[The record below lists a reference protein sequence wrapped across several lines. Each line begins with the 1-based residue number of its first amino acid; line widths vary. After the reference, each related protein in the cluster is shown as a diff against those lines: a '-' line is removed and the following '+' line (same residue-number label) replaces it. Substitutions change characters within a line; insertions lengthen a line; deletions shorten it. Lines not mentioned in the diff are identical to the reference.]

1 MTNDAPPVQTPPA
14 WLANAQGGR
23 FALAAACRLGR
34 AEDSDLAL
42 PDPRVSRR
50 HAMIHRQGDGEYWLV
65 DFGSRNGTYL
75 NGHRIAQPTRLRDGD
90 RISLGGCELQFHQSH
105 GAVAAQA
112 RAGDLTLFDVR
123 TTSAWLLVADVIGS
137 TRLLAELPSDE
148 LPLVMGRWLETCRT
162 VIERHGGRIN
172 QFMGDGFFAYW
183 PDEGGTLDGLLTALR
198 ELIDMQSRQRPAFR
212 FVLHRG
218 QVVLG
223 GVTIGEEERISGS
236 EVHFAFRME
245 KLAGTLGRA
254 TLVSRPAR
262 DRLAAL
268 VPLSDLGSHAL
279 AGFAGE
285 HAMYAMGGPASAAEI
300 AEIGAGASPL
310 TADDRKPDTGD

>member
-1 MTNDAPPVQTPPA
+1 MSDPHPAQTPPA
-14 WLANAQGGR
+14 WLANAQGGC
-23 FALAAACRLGR
+23 FALTAACRLGR

-90 RISLGGCELQFHQSH
+90 RVSLGGCELQFHQSRDP
-105 GAVAAQA
+105 APTRV

-148 LPLVMGRWLETCRT
+148 LPLVMGRWLESCRA
-162 VIERHGGRIN
+162 VIESHGGRIN
-172 QFMGDGFFAYW
+172 QFMGDGYFAYW
-183 PDEGGTLDGLLTALR
+183 PDQADTLDGLLTALR
-198 ELIDMQSRQRPAFR
+198 ELIDMQSHQRPAFR

-245 KLAGTLGRA
+245 KLAGALGRA

-262 DRLAAL
+262 DRLAAFM
-268 VPLSDLGSHAL
+268 PLSDLGSHAL
-279 AGFAGE
+279 AGFNSD
-285 HAMYAMGGPASAAEI
+285 HPMYALDSPA
-300 AEIGAGASPL
+300 AGAETPEIQAPEIRL
-310 TADDRKPDTGD
+310 TAGDRKPDTAG

>member
-1 MTNDAPPVQTPPA
+1 MTDDTPPVQSSPA

-34 AEDSDLAL
+34 AEGSDLAL

-50 HAMIHRQGDGEYWLV
+50 HAMIHRQGDDEYWLV

-90 RISLGGCELQFHQSH
+90 HISLGGCELQFHQSRDPP
-105 GAVAAQA
+105 AAGV

-123 TTSAWLLVADVIGS
+123 TKSAWLLVADVIGS
-137 TRLLAELPSDE
+137 THLLAELPADE
-148 LPLVMGRWLETCRT
+148 LPLVMGRWLETCRA

-172 QFMGDGFFAYW
+172 QFMGDGYFAYW

-198 ELIDMQSRQRPAFR
+198 ELIDLQAYQRPAFR
-212 FVLHRG
+212 FVLHHG

-245 KLAGTLGRA
+245 KLAGTLGCA

-268 VPLSDLGSHAL
+268 VPLSDRGSHAL

-285 HAMYAMGGPASAAEI
+285 HAMYTLDSPASGVAAPDIE
-300 AEIGAGASPL
+300 ARATPL
-310 TADDRKPDTGD
+310 TAAHRKPDTAD

>member
-1 MTNDAPPVQTPPA
+1 MTDTAPVQTPPA

-23 FALAAACRLGR
+23 FALVAACRLGR

-90 RISLGGCELQFHQSH
+90 RISLGGCELQFHQSRD
-105 GAVAAQA
+105 AVATPT

-148 LPLVMGRWLETCRT
+148 LPLVMGRWLEACRT
-162 VIERHGGRIN
+162 VIEGHGGRIN
-172 QFMGDGFFAYW
+172 QFMGDGYFAYW
-183 PDEGGTLDGLLTALR
+183 PDQIDTLDGLLAALR
-198 ELIDMQSRQRPAFR
+198 QLIDMQSHQRPAFR

-223 GVTIGEEERISGS
+223 GVSIGEEERISGS

-245 KLAGTLGRA
+245 KLAGALGQA
-254 TLVSRPAR
+254 TLVSQPAR
-262 DRLAAL
+262 DRLASSL
-268 VPLSDLGSHAL
+268 PLSELGLHAL
-279 AGFAGE
+279 PGFSGA
-285 HAMYAMGGPASAAEI
+285 HAMYALERPASGPAAAETE
-300 AEIGAGASPL
+300 ARAPPL
-310 TADDRKPDTGD
+310 TARDCKPDTAD